1 MKKVFFFLVFS
12 LFIVVS
18 CSNQNENEPTKPN
31 EVGDS
36 SSSALSAVI
45 SSSSITPPVVSSS
58 SAMPS
63 SSDGETLSSSDGETL
78 SSSDVGTQ
86 SSSATVTLSSSSR
99 ATGSSSSRAGGS
111 SSSRAAAGSSSSA
124 YLPPPVGGLTCADP
138 VNTAATDYSD
148 MNNWSVY
155 TADDKLTKDV
165 DIFLLYPTSIQ
176 SSDPEDCPYA
186 RINNSSMRRSV
197 DQWYSGIRTVVT
209 SHANVYL
216 PYYRQA
222 NVFGS
227 GCSGANMTGGAAMED
242 VIASFQYY
250 LTHINKGQRPFMTLG

>member
-1 MKKVFFFLVFS
+1 MKKVFFFLAFL
-12 LFIVVS
+12 LFLVAS
-18 CSNQNENEPTKPN
+18 CSNQNDHEQDKHDEH
-31 EVGDS
+31 GDS
-36 SSSALSAVI
+36 SSSDPIINSSAGVSSSSRANI
-45 SSSSITPPVVSSS
+45 SSSATQSSSSIETQ
-58 SAMPS
+58 S
-63 SSDGETLSSSDGETL
+63 SSDGDAML
-78 SSSDVGTQ
+78 SSSDVATQ
-86 SSSATVTLSSSSR
+86 SSSSNTTQSSSGG
-99 ATGSSSSRAGGS
+99 AT
-111 SSSRAAAGSSSSA
+111 
-124 YLPPPVGGLTCADP
+124 GGLTCQDP
-138 VNTAATDYSD
+138 VSTTATDYSD
-148 MNNWSVY
+148 MKNWSVF
-155 TADDKLTKDV
+155 TAADKLTEDV

-197 DQWYSGIRTVVT
+197 DQWYSGIKSVVT
-209 SHANVYL
+209 SNANVYL